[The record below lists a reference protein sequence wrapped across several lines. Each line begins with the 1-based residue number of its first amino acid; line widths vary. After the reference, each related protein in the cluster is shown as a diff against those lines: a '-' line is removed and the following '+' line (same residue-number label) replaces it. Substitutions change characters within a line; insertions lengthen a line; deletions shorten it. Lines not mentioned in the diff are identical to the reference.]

1 LTHLTLREHKFAMLN
16 KEFQVEIDVLH
27 RQGKGIREIAREMG
41 IARNTVRAILR
52 GEHRASYGP
61 RSARPTKLEPFTGY
75 LQDRLVRAG
84 KVQLHATVLLR
95 EIRDLGY
102 EGGITQLKEYL
113 RTIRPSTQSEPVVRF
128 ETEPGKQLQID
139 FVVFRR
145 GPIPLRA
152 FTAELGYSRYAC
164 VEFTDNE
171 RTETLAACLERALR
185 FFDGV
190 PEQVLCDNPKTVVI
204 ERNAYGEG
212 KHRYNPHLLDLAK
225 HYGIALRLC
234 APYRAQT
241 KGKVER
247 FHRYLRGSF
256 FNPLQAGQS
265 DLVDVLQAN
274 AAVGAWLHEVANVRV
289 HATLKERPAD
299 RFALERMAL
308 RALPL
313 PYGGRRSDVQIG
325 SGIIV
330 PTPIES
336 LQHPLATYDAL
347 AAELARA

>member
-1 LTHLTLREHKFAMLN
+1 M
-16 KEFQVEIDVLH
+16 EIDVLH
-27 RQGKGIREIAREMG
+27 RQGKGIREIARATG
-41 IARNTVRAILR
+41 FSRNTVRAILR
-52 GEHRASYGP
+52 GERGGPYGP
-61 RSARPTKLEPFTGY
+61 REPRPTKLDPFTDY
-75 LQDRLVRAG
+75 LRDRIERAG

-95 EIRDLGY
+95 EIRAQGY
-102 EGGITQLKEYL
+102 DGGLTQLKEYL
-113 RTIRPSTQSEPVVRF
+113 RSIRPAIEQEPVVRF
-128 ETEPGKQLQID
+128 ETAPGKQLQID

-145 GPIPLRA
+145 GRLPLRA

-171 RTETLAACLERALR
+171 RTETLAACLERALA

-190 PEQVLCDNPKTVVI
+190 PEQILCDNPKTVVI

-212 KHRYNPHLLDLAK
+212 NHRYNPYLLEVAK
-225 HYGIALRLC
+225 HYGIVLKLC

-256 FNPLQAGQS
+256 FNPLQAGQTE
-265 DLVDVLQAN
+265 LVDVVQAN
-274 AAVGAWLHEVANVRV
+274 HAVRPWLNEVANPRI
-289 HATLKERPAD
+289 HATLKERPVD
-299 RFALERMAL
+299 RFALEHEAL

-313 PYGGRRSDVQIG
+313 PFSGRRDDSV
-325 SGIIV
+325 SPRRLSV

-336 LQHPLATYDAL
+336 LQHPLATYDAFL
-347 AAELARA
+347 AEITHA

>member
-1 LTHLTLREHKFAMLN
+1 MLN

-27 RQGKGIREIAREMG
+27 RQGKGIREIARETG

-52 GEHRASYGP
+52 GEHRSGYGP
-61 RSARPTKLEPFTGY
+61 REPRATKLDPYTSY
-75 LQDRLVRAG
+75 LRDRLERAG

-95 EIRDLGY
+95 EIRAQGY
-102 EGGITQLKEYL
+102 DGGITQLKEYL
-113 RTIRPSTQSEPVVRF
+113 RSIRPTIEQEPVIRF

-145 GPIPLRA
+145 GSIPLRA

-171 RTETLAACLERALR
+171 RTETLAACLERALH

-190 PEQVLCDNPKTVVI
+190 PEQILCDNPKTVVI

-212 KHRYNPHLLDLAK
+212 KHRYNPYLLDVAK
-225 HYGIALRLC
+225 HYGIALKLC

-256 FNPLQAGQS
+256 FNPLQAGQD
-265 DLVDVLQAN
+265 DLVDVVQAN
-274 AAVGAWLHEVANVRV
+274 HAVLPWLNDVANVRL
-289 HATLKERPAD
+289 HATLKERPID
-299 RFALERMAL
+299 RFMLERAVL

-313 PYGGRRSDVQIG
+313 PYSGRRHDEQSHRRFL
-325 SGIIV
+325 V
-330 PTPIES
+330 PTPVES
-336 LQHPLATYDAL
+336 LQHPLATYDAF
-347 AAELARA
+347 AAELTNA

>member
-1 LTHLTLREHKFAMLN
+1 M
-16 KEFQVEIDVLH
+16 EIDVLY
-27 RQGKGIREIAREMG
+27 RQGKGIRAIAREMG
-41 IARNTVRAILR
+41 IARNTVRAILN
-52 GEHRASYGP
+52 GEHRGRYGP
-61 RSARPTKLEPFTGY
+61 REPRPTKLEPYAEF
-75 LQDRLVRAG
+75 LRDRLERAG
-84 KVQLHATVLLR
+84 RVPLHATVLLR
-95 EIRDLGY
+95 EIRAQGY
-102 EGGITQLKEYL
+102 NGGITQLKEYL
-113 RTIRPSTQSEPVVRF
+113 RSIRPRIDPEPVVRF

-145 GPIPLRA
+145 GNVPLRA
-152 FTAELGYSRYAC
+152 FTAELGYSRYAS

-171 RTETLAACLERALR
+171 RTETLAACLERALH

-190 PEQVLCDNPKTVVI
+190 PEQILCDNPKTVVI

-212 KHRYNPHLLDLAK
+212 KHRFNPYLLDLAK
-225 HYGIALRLC
+225 HYGIALKLC

-265 DLVDVLQAN
+265 ELVDVVQAN
-274 AAVGAWLHEVANVRV
+274 QAVRPWLNDVANARV
-289 HATLKERPAD
+289 HATLKERPAE
-299 RFALERMAL
+299 RFALERAAL

-313 PYGGRRSDVQIG
+313 PYGGRREDG
-325 SGIIV
+325 SSEGRIIV

-347 AAELARA
+347 AEELTQA